1 MDGQTRDPLR
11 SVNLFVWQ
19 CVLLLVHESLAY
31 KPNLSSFLRNVL
43 STIADDSQ
51 FRLVT
56 PCFLDVYQ
64 YTTVLE
70 YYL

>member
-1 MDGQTRDPLR
+1 MISERDLR
-11 SVNLFVWQ
+11 LGSACFF
-19 CVLLLVHESLAY
+19 SY
-31 KPNLSSFLRNVL
+31 MNLSSFLRNVL

-64 YTTVLE
+64 YTTILE